1 MARVNEE
8 VASLLVPMVARPMLL
23 PNVTVAEI
31 VGWEN
36 PTRRDGDPEWLLGM
50 FHWRGI
56 DIPLVSL
63 ELMNDP
69 DEEEGHEGTRIAVL
83 NGVGKTK
90 QDFYAIS
97 VQGIPRLVRVYPAE
111 IGVEE
116 DFENTPAF
124 EMMVTVNGE
133 KAVIPNLDFVE
144 EQIESVVP

>member
-1 MARVNEE
+1 MARINEE
-8 VASLLVPMVARPMLL
+8 VASLMVPMLARPLLL

-31 VGWEN
+31 VDWED
-36 PTRRDGDPEWLLGM
+36 PTRRENDPDWLLGM

-69 DEEEGHEGTRIAVL
+69 ETDEAFTGSRIAVL
-83 NGVGKTK
+83 NGVGTTK
-90 QDFYAIS
+90 QDFYAVC

-111 IGVEE
+111 IGGEE
-116 DFENTPAF
+116 GFEQSPAF
-124 EMMVTVNGE
+124 DITVSVNGE

-144 EQIESVVP
+144 SQIEAVM

>member
-31 VGWEN
+31 VDWKQPE
-36 PTRRDGDPEWLLGM
+36 RRDDDPDWMLGIL
-50 FHWRGI
+50 HWRGI

-69 DEEEGHEGTRIAVL
+69 EEDEAFSGARIAVL
-83 NGVGKTK
+83 NGVGASKN
-90 QDFYAIS
+90 DFYGIC

-111 IGVEE
+111 IGGEE
-116 DFENTPAF
+116 QVDDAPAF
-124 EMMVTVNGE
+124 DLLVTVNGE
-133 KAVIPNLDFVE
+133 KAMIPNLDYVE
-144 EQIESVVP
+144 QQLEALA

>member
-8 VASLLVPMVARPMLL
+8 VASLLVPMVARPMLV

-31 VGWEN
+31 VDWHQPE
-36 PTRRDGDPEWLLGM
+36 RREGDPDWMLGM

-69 DEEEGHEGTRIAVL
+69 EEDEAFSGARIAVL
-83 NGVGKTK
+83 NGVGVSKK
-90 QDFYAIS
+90 DFYAVC

-111 IGVEE
+111 IGGEEQVE
-116 DFENTPAF
+116 NAPAF
-124 EMMVTVNGE
+124 DMLVTVNGE
-133 KAVIPNLDFVE
+133 RAMIPNLDYVE
-144 EQIESVVP
+144 EQIETLN

>member
-8 VASLLVPMVARPMLL
+8 VASLLVPMVARPMLV

-31 VGWEN
+31 VDWEA
-36 PTRRDGDPEWLLGM
+36 PVRRDNDPDWMLGM
-50 FHWRGI
+50 FSWRGV

-69 DEEEGHEGTRIAVL
+69 DEDEGFSGSRIAVL
-83 NGVGKTK
+83 NGVGTSK
-90 QDFYAIS
+90 QGFYAVC

-111 IGVEE
+111 IGGEE
-116 DFENTPAF
+116 KVNDAPAF

-133 KAVIPNLDFVE
+133 KAMIPNLDYVE
-144 EQIESVVP
+144 EQIETVM

>member
-31 VGWEN
+31 VDWEQ
-36 PTRRDGDPEWLLGM
+36 PERREGDPDWMLGM
-50 FHWRGI
+50 FHWRGV

-69 DEEEGHEGTRIAVL
+69 EEDEAFSGARIAVL
-83 NGVGKTK
+83 NGVGVSKK
-90 QDFYAIS
+90 DFYAVC

-111 IGVEE
+111 IGGEE
-116 DFENTPAF
+116 AVTDSPAF
-124 EMMVTVNGE
+124 DMLVTVNGE
-133 KAVIPNLDFVE
+133 RAMIPNLDYVE
-144 EQIESVVP
+144 QQIEAIA